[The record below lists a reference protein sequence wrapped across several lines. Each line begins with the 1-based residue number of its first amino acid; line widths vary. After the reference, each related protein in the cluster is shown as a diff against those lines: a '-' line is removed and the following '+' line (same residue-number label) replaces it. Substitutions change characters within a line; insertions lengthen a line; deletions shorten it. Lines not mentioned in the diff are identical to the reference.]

1 MKESKWLRLIT
12 GFVLTTLLLDACSFS
27 VKVFSTDTASLQT
40 STPTDSQTPVAL
52 TATQTPATPTVD
64 LASPTPTLITITA
77 GTIAWLEIFM
87 SVGEGDVLRS
97 VAFTPDNTVFASSV
111 GDSLTGNTEDFV
123 IRLWDVVSGKSLGT
137 LEGHTG
143 IVWSVAFS
151 PEGEMLASV
160 SSDGTAKIW
169 DWRNGT
175 LLKSLEFPNQV
186 VTVGFSPDGQS
197 LAVGGVDEAQNQLRN
212 AAIWTFS
219 VPAWEPFL
227 KFPEYWN
234 IGAMAYTPDG
244 RLLIGGGTSRNVQ
257 VWRTSDGTSI
267 FTLNHAHQVSDV
279 AISPDGSTAATATCG
294 FTVGTECTEGSVWV
308 WNLATGRLVTRLSD
322 FPNIVENVA
331 FSADGLSLIAA
342 SRDGTVRVY
351 AIYGPSDY
359 QSIFEAAPPGGNG
372 VLALSP
378 DGRLL
383 ATGGAD
389 GEVRLW
395 KIVYRP

>member
-1 MKESKWLRLIT
+1 MKQCKWLRLII
-12 GFVLTTLLLDACSFS
+12 GFASISLLLDACSFS
-27 VKVFSTDTASLQT
+27 VEVMT
-40 STPTDSQTPVAL
+40 
-52 TATQTPATPTVD
+52 TPTVSLPTETFIPSTETPVPPTAI
-64 LASPTPTLITITA
+64 LASETPTLIPITV

-97 VAFTPDNTVFASSV
+97 VAFTPDNTAFASSV
-111 GDSLTGNTEDFV
+111 GNSLTGNTEDFA
-123 IRLWDVVSGKSLGT
+123 IRLWDMVSGESLGM

-143 IVWSVAFS
+143 IVWNVAFS
-151 PEGEMLASV
+151 PDGEMLASV

-175 LLKSLEFPNQV
+175 LLKSLDFPNQV
-186 VTVGFSPDGQS
+186 ISVGFSPDGQS
-197 LAVGGVDEAQNQLRN
+197 LAVGGVDESQNQLRN

-219 VPAWEPFL
+219 VPSWEPFL
-227 KFPEYWN
+227 KFSEYWN

-244 RLLIGGGTSRNVQ
+244 RMLIGGGTSRNVQ

-279 AISPDGSTAATATCG
+279 AISPDGSTAATATCA

-308 WNLATGRLVTRLSD
+308 WNLATGRLITRLSD

-342 SRDGTVRVY
+342 SRDGTLRVY

-359 QSIFEAAPPGGNG
+359 QPIFEAAPPDGTG

-383 ATGGAD
+383 ATGGAN
-389 GEVRLW
+389 GEVHIW
-395 KIVYRP
+395 KVRYRP